1 MDIAFHERL
10 RTGFLYI
17 ARNDPGRC
25 AVIDADNQP
34 DIVGAEIWKTV
45 ENSPPVRNAV
55 VMSDELIDAI
65 EAPRLETEDILGHD
79 EAIATLSDARESS
92 RLAHAWLISGP
103 AGIGKSTLAW
113 RFARRVL
120 AASDAAIGATGIE
133 TDPAHRDIRQI
144 MAGSHPDCRL
154 VRRSYTKKS
163 PYRFRTEISVEDVRE
178 AGTFLHHTAGQSA
191 WRCLIVDAADQMNT
205 NAQNALL
212 KVLEEP
218 PPRTLLLL
226 IAHAPS
232 RLLPT
237 IRSRCRTLALRPLE
251 QPHVAE
257 ILARKNATL
266 SADDLTIISNISDG
280 SPGRALQLAQ
290 SGGLELYRELM
301 ALVEPLPTLDSERL
315 HAASDKFA
323 GGRRRSQLPHIS
335 RNTEVVAVAPH
346 SRRCNITGGQ
356 GALDPWLAAWEKID
370 ELVGRADSV
379 NLDRKQ
385 VVLNTFFELSAAA
398 RG

>member
-1 MDIAFHERL
+1 
-10 RTGFLYI
+10 
-17 ARNDPGRC
+17 
-25 AVIDADNQP
+25 
-34 DIVGAEIWKTV
+34 
-45 ENSPPVRNAV
+45 
-55 VMSDELIDAI
+55 MSDELIDAI
-65 EAPRLETEDILGHD
+65 EAPRLETGDILGHG
-79 EAIATLSDARESS
+79 EAIAALSDARESS

-251 QPHVAE
+251 QAHVAE

-266 SADDLTIISNISDG
+266 SADDLAIISDISDG

-323 GGRRRSQLPHIS
+323 GAAGEASYRTFLEILKWWLLRHIREGATS
-335 RNTEVVAVAPH
+335 R
-346 SRRCNITGGQ
+346 GQ
-356 GALDPWLAAWEKID
+356 GVLDPWLAAWEKID

-385 VVLNTFFELSAAA
+385 VVLNTFFERSAAA